1 MHNER
6 FDGEERNKYNME
18 GATDKVCRLLFL
30 SKYL

>member
-1 MHNER
+1 MSVSMGKKEI
-6 FDGEERNKYNME
+6 NKYNME